1 MIDKASLIQIP
12 SGYKNGK
19 LYSLKPNPTYGSE
32 LVVNGDFTTDSD
44 WTKGSGW
51 SIVNGEAVHTGSGD
65 YIEQGSLVQGKNY
78 RVVIVVT
85 QASGSG
91 FPQIYMG
98 GLTTAMASP
107 NTYTFDITAQSGD
120 KIKLRGLNDCKVDS
134 ISVKEI
140 LVADG
145 DFTFSRSSSGTRVN
159 SDGLIETA
167 QVLGSELITNGDFS
181 NGGANWNYTLG
192 VWDFSSGLASC
203 NGTQSGLSYLNQSG
217 GIVSG
222 KKYKVTY
229 EITSISA
236 GEIRVFV
243 GDVSGLARTTTGVFT
258 EYITAT
264 STNFW
269 LRVNSTFVGSID
281 NVSVKE
287 VIENDVPRLDYS
299 GASCASLLLESQ
311 RTNLITYSESFSNSY
326 WAKTRATISA
336 NQIVSPDGSVTAD
349 SLTATDTSENYC
361 QQNVN
366 STVSGSQQTVSF
378 FVKKGTSDFCHIF
391 LWNVPNN
398 GARQWFDLTSGS
410 VGTSTTFGSTVSVD
424 SAEMINYGNGWY
436 RCIVVFNNSNT
447 NIRIAIS
454 ASNSN
459 GSVLST
465 IGKKIYIWG
474 AQLEVGSYP
483 TSYIPSNSGSSTTR
497 SADVCN
503 NAGTSATFNDS
514 EGVLF
519 AEIAANA
526 LTSTLE
532 MLSLSDGTYN
542 NVVLFRY
549 YDTSSN
555 DIQVQ
560 VKVAGSAQASMLFTL
575 TDATSFNKIALKYKA
590 YDFALWV
597 NGIEVATD
605 TSGNTFS
612 ANTLNRLSFDRGDGG
627 NDFYGKTK
635 QLMVFDEALSDE
647 ELSDL
652 TGQVNTSFAELAN
665 FYNYTIL

>member
-1 MIDKASLIQIP
+1 MSLIDKASLIQIP
-12 SGYKNGK
+12 SGYKSTK
-19 LYSLKPNPTYGSE
+19 LYSIEPT
-32 LVVNGDFTTDSD
+32 NG
-44 WTKGSGW
+44 
-51 SIVNGEAVHTGSGD
+51 
-65 YIEQGSLVQGKNY
+65 
-78 RVVIVVT
+78 
-85 QASGSG
+85 
-91 FPQIYMG
+91 
-98 GLTTAMASP
+98 
-107 NTYTFDITAQSGD
+107 
-120 KIKLRGLNDCKVDS
+120 
-134 ISVKEI
+134 
-140 LVADG
+140 DG
-145 DFTFSRSSSGTRVN
+145 DFTFARSSSGTRVN
-159 SDGLIETA
+159 SEGLIETA
-167 QVLGSELITNGDFS
+167 SVLGSELITNGDFS
-181 NGGANWNYTLG
+181 NGGANWNYTLS

-519 AEIAANA
+519 AEIAALA
-526 LTSTLE
+526 DDLTYRLISIEST
-532 MLSLSDGTYN
+532 SDAANNFIYLGYN
-542 NVVLFRY
+542 N
-549 YDTSSN
+549 SSN
-555 DIQVQ
+555 TVRTRME
-560 VKVAGSAQASMLFTL
+560 VAGSAV
-575 TDATSFNKIALKYKA
+575 TDMQFILSDETQFNKCAVKWKQN
-590 YDFALWV
+590 DFALWV
-597 NGIEVATD
+597 NGVEVATD
-605 TSGNTFS
+605 SYGSTFS
-612 ANTLNRLSFDRGDGG
+612 SNTLNRLSFNR
-627 NDFYGKTK
+627 NSNLEFEGKTK
-635 QLMVFDEALSDE
+635 QLMTFNEALSDE

-652 TGQVNTSFAELAN
+652 TGQVNLSFNNLAT

>member
-1 MIDKASLIQIP
+1 MSTIDKASLIQIP
-12 SGYKNGK
+12 SGYKSTK
-19 LYSLKPNPTYGSE
+19 LYSIEPT
-32 LVVNGDFTTDSD
+32 NG
-44 WTKGSGW
+44 
-51 SIVNGEAVHTGSGD
+51 
-65 YIEQGSLVQGKNY
+65 
-78 RVVIVVT
+78 
-85 QASGSG
+85 
-91 FPQIYMG
+91 
-98 GLTTAMASP
+98 
-107 NTYTFDITAQSGD
+107 
-120 KIKLRGLNDCKVDS
+120 
-134 ISVKEI
+134 
-140 LVADG
+140 DG
-145 DFTFSRSSSGTRVN
+145 DFTFARSSSATRVN
-159 SDGLIETA
+159 SEGLIETA
-167 QVLGSELITNGDFS
+167 SVLGSELITNGDFS
-181 NGGANWNYTLG
+181 NGGANWNYTLS

-519 AEIAANA
+519 AEIAALA
-526 LTSTLE
+526 DDLTYRLISIEST
-532 MLSLSDGTYN
+532 SDAANNFIYLGYN
-542 NVVLFRY
+542 N
-549 YDTSSN
+549 SSN
-555 DIQVQ
+555 TVRTRME
-560 VKVAGSAQASMLFTL
+560 VAGSAV
-575 TDATSFNKIALKYKA
+575 TDMQFILSDETQFNKCAVKWKQN
-590 YDFALWV
+590 DFALWV
-597 NGIEVATD
+597 NGVEVATD
-605 TSGNTFS
+605 SYGSTFS
-612 ANTLNRLSFDRGDGG
+612 SNTLNRLSFNR
-627 NDFYGKTK
+627 NSNLEFEGKTK
-635 QLMVFDEALSDE
+635 QLMTFNEALSDE

-652 TGQVNTSFAELAN
+652 TGQVNLSFNNLAT

>member
-1 MIDKASLIQIP
+1 MSLIDKASLIQIP
-12 SGYKNGK
+12 SGYKSTK
-19 LYSLKPNPTYGSE
+19 LYSIEPT
-32 LVVNGDFTTDSD
+32 NG
-44 WTKGSGW
+44 
-51 SIVNGEAVHTGSGD
+51 
-65 YIEQGSLVQGKNY
+65 
-78 RVVIVVT
+78 
-85 QASGSG
+85 
-91 FPQIYMG
+91 
-98 GLTTAMASP
+98 
-107 NTYTFDITAQSGD
+107 
-120 KIKLRGLNDCKVDS
+120 
-134 ISVKEI
+134 
-140 LVADG
+140 DG
-145 DFTFSRSSSGTRVN
+145 DFTFARSSSGTRVN
-159 SDGLIETA
+159 SEGLIETA
-167 QVLGSELITNGDFS
+167 SVLGSELITNGDFS
-181 NGGANWNYTLG
+181 NGGANWNYTLS

-519 AEIAANA
+519 AEIAALA
-526 LTSTLE
+526 DDLTYRLISIEST
-532 MLSLSDGTYN
+532 SDAANNFIYLGYN
-542 NVVLFRY
+542 N
-549 YDTSSN
+549 SSN
-555 DIQVQ
+555 TVRTRME
-560 VKVAGSAQASMLFTL
+560 VAGSAV
-575 TDATSFNKIALKYKA
+575 TDMQFILSDETQFNKCAVKWKQN
-590 YDFALWV
+590 DFALWV
-597 NGIEVATD
+597 NGVEVATD
-605 TSGNTFS
+605 SYVSTFS
-612 ANTLNRLSFDRGDGG
+612 SNTLNRLSFNR
-627 NDFYGKTK
+627 NSNLEFEGKTK
-635 QLMVFDEALSDE
+635 QLMTFNEALSDE

-652 TGQVNTSFAELAN
+652 TGQVNLSFNNLAT